1 MHAASLDVERHG
13 ELSTTT
19 KAGCATCDAPLADDQ
34 RYCLECGAR
43 RNGARLP
50 FMEGTRATKAEPP
63 PPATRSHERP
73 LQAITPNM
81 AAVGVALAVLFL
93 GVGVLIGRSGSG
105 AEQTAAKP
113 TIVRVGDTGGTGA
126 TSGTAKQASSTTVKG
141 DWPAG
146 REGWTVQLRELPKDD
161 ASKIAAAKQDA
172 EDRGAPDVGLID
184 TDSFEGLPPGSY
196 IVYSGR
202 FDSKP
207 KATDALSKLKK
218 DFPRAKVVHV
228 GVSSPAIGGA
238 KAEADKQ
245 AVQNLDNLSGSD
257 YANQSRKLPDTLALP
272 GKPPPKDNKEG
283 GGGTGFET
291 IN

>member
-1 MHAASLDVERHG
+1 
-13 ELSTTT
+13 LSTTST
-19 KAGCATCDAPLADDQ
+19 QANCASCDAPLAEDQ

-50 FMEGTRATKAEPP
+50 FMENGARPAPP
-63 PPATRSHERP
+63 SADPSAPARTDRGF
-73 LQAITPNM
+73 QAWAITPSM
-81 AAVGVALAVLFL
+81 AAAGVALAVLFL

-105 AEQTAAKP
+105 VEQTAAKP
-113 TIVRVGDTGGTGA
+113 TIVRVGGDSGTSA
-126 TSGTAKQASSTTVKG
+126 TSGTAKHASDTTVKG

-146 REGWTVQLRELPKDD
+146 KEGWTVQLQQLPKDD
-161 ASKIAAAKQDA
+161 PTKITAAKQDA
-172 EDRGAPDVGLID
+172 EDKGAAAVGLID
-184 TDSFEGLPPGSY
+184 TDSFEGLPPGNY

-202 FDSKP
+202 FDSKE
-207 KATDALSKLKK
+207 KATAALGKLKK
-218 DFPRAKVVHV
+218 DFPKAKVIHV
-228 GVSSPAIGGA
+228 GATAPGVGGA

-245 AVQNLDNLSGSD
+245 AVQSLDNLSGSD
-257 YANQSRKLPDTLALP
+257 YAKQSRKLPDTLALP